1 MTTQAVSFSLVK
13 PVAAAIAETPLFR
26 CVGPDEREHLARVSR
41 VRAFAKG
48 ERIFEMGDPSDHFY
62 LVLSGVVKVFRVG
75 AGGHDVILEM
85 FGAGGPLGSVAMFQ
99 SRPFPASAA
108 AMEDTECL
116 VIPRADF
123 FRLLESE
130 PALVR
135 GLLGSLSLRLVQL
148 TNRLEELSG
157 GRIDAR
163 FARLFLKLAD
173 QMGQPSP
180 GGVRIPLALSRQE
193 LADLLGTTI
202 ETAIRTMS
210 RWNKEAVLRTEKGGF
225 VILDRD
231 ALEAVAG

>member
-1 MTTQAVSFSLVK
+1 MTVPKSVTS
-13 PVAAAIAETPLFR
+13 AIAETPLFK
-26 CVGPDEREHLARVSR
+26 CVGPADRDRLAAVSR
-41 VRAFAKG
+41 VQPFAKG
-48 ERIFEMGDPSDHFY
+48 ERIFNAGDPSDFFY
-62 LVLSGVVKVFRVG
+62 LVVSGVVKVFRPTV
-75 AGGHDVILEM
+75 GGHDVILEM
-85 FGAGGPLGSVAMFQ
+85 FGAGGPLGAVAMFQ
-99 SRPFPASAA
+99 SKPFPASAS

-116 VIPRADF
+116 VIPRPDF
-123 FRLLESE
+123 FRLLEAE

-173 QMGQPSP
+173 QMGVPSP
-180 GGVRIPLALSRQE
+180 DGVSIPLALSRQE

-210 RWNKEAVLRTEKGGF
+210 RWNKEDVLRTEKNGF
-225 VILDRD
+225 VIVNRS
-231 ALEAVAG
+231 ALEAAAGS